1 MIFDI
6 TKIAN
11 FGCNFRKRHMI
22 DTIKNLFSAKKRTGN
37 TERATCRH
45 DAGTFRFSQVNTAGV
60 LFNNQNIRSRALLK
74 GFLRA
79 VKPMGI
85 KLAVVGYDKPGSGKL
100 PALNIPFLAYTSKD
114 FGFFGSIKQG
124 VLTNFTSKRFDML
137 IDLSLSDNRKA
148 RAVTRAS
155 AATFKIGVNIPD
167 DVFDLSFS
175 MPATE
180 EENPDAFAELL
191 EHLKKINANY

>member
-1 MIFDI
+1 
-6 TKIAN
+6 
-11 FGCNFRKRHMI
+11 MI
-22 DTIKNLFSAKKRTGN
+22 DTIKNLFSAKTRTGN
-37 TERATCRH
+37 TDAGTSGH
-45 DAGTFRFSQVNTAGV
+45 DTGTFRFSQVNTAGV
-60 LFNNQNIRSRALLK
+60 LFNNQDLRSRALLK

-85 KLAVVGYDKPGSGKL
+85 NRAVVGYDKPGSDKL

-124 VLTNFTSKRFDML
+124 VLTNFIDKRFDML

-155 AATFKIGVNIPD
+155 TAAFKVGINIPD
-167 DVFDLSFS
+167 DVFDMSFS

-180 EENPDAFAELL
+180 EENPGAFTALF
-191 EHLKKINANY
+191 EHLKKINAN

>member
-1 MIFDI
+1 
-6 TKIAN
+6 
-11 FGCNFRKRHMI
+11 MI
-22 DTIKNLFSAKKRTGN
+22 DTIKNLFSAKTRTGN
-37 TERATCRH
+37 TDAGTSGH
-45 DAGTFRFSQVNTAGV
+45 DTGTFRFSQVNTAGV
-60 LFNNQNIRSRALLK
+60 LFNNQDLRSRALLK

-85 KLAVVGYDKPGSGKL
+85 KLAVVGYDKPGSDKL

-124 VLTNFTSKRFDML
+124 VLTNFIDKRFDML

-148 RAVTRAS
+148 RVG
-155 AATFKIGVNIPD
+155 INIPD
-167 DVFDLSFS
+167 DVFDMSFS

-180 EENPDAFAELL
+180 EENPGAFTALF
-191 EHLKKINANY
+191 EHLKKINAN